1 MLRLQSGRSVNMHL
15 LFKMPTARVITAG
28 SLLIPLLLFQL
39 INMDTDGIKQNITQ
53 ISLQPPGLL
62 NLNGFV
68 NPKITQGSFT
78 KTTSLA
84 RSIHTYI
91 SISVSIRICMCLS
104 VCTCCRSENL
114 SLSFTAA
121 VATRIHPASIIQ
133 QRKQLPLEVI

>member
-78 KTTSLA
+78 KN
-84 RSIHTYI
+84 
-91 SISVSIRICMCLS
+91 
-104 VCTCCRSENL
+104 NL
-114 SLSFTAA
+114 SSQ
-121 VATRIHPASIIQ
+121 VHPYIH
-133 QRKQLPLEVI
+133 